1 VILPNL
7 DTTKFQSARLIPV
20 TGIKGVI
27 DQERRAASALL
38 AVMSGVPELAI
49 ALLKE
54 AGAFRGEIETFIE
67 PEFKINGKKVRPDG
81 LIQITRGQK
90 VWRALVE
97 FKTGKSELD
106 LGQINQYLDIAQ
118 QEGIPVLTTVSNEV
132 LDATL
137 AHPTEGIDSRRLRSI
152 KLLHLS
158 WLQIITEC
166 IILSEHTGVADTDR
180 DWVLKELIRFLQ
192 SDASGASEF
201 NDMGPNWVTV
211 REGIRNGAIVRPDEN
226 VLDVVSKFQNL
237 IRYCAMMLAAK
248 TGVNASYV
256 SGESA
261 RDDARKF
268 MHLESQKLVTKK
280 LLTGAIKIP
289 GAVANLHI
297 EADIAAGMTHCYFD
311 VLAPKEGRNKSRVN
325 WILRQ
330 YKNTPSNATIAIGY
344 KRSRSLEPSLSLK
357 DLISG
362 TVDYDLDNSREIN
375 VFRIDV
381 RAKAG
386 TKRGRGQG
394 AFIDSVLDQVLSAY
408 EEALQPLG
416 LWVAAAPKLSKNVK
430 DLLPEIDPDEPESEQ
445 NGIVFSPEG
454 TGSQR

>member
-1 VILPNL
+1 
-7 DTTKFQSARLIPV
+7 
-20 TGIKGVI
+20 
-27 DQERRAASALL
+27 
-38 AVMSGVPELAI
+38 
-49 ALLKE
+49 
-54 AGAFRGEIETFIE
+54 
-67 PEFKINGKKVRPDG
+67 
-81 LIQITRGQK
+81 
-90 VWRALVE
+90 
-97 FKTGKSELD
+97 
-106 LGQINQYLDIAQ
+106 
-118 QEGIPVLTTVSNEV
+118 
-132 LDATL
+132 
-137 AHPTEGIDSRRLRSI
+137 
-152 KLLHLS
+152 
-158 WLQIITEC
+158 
-166 IILSEHTGVADTDR
+166 LSEHTGVADTDR

-344 KRSRSLEPSLSLK
+344 KRSRSL
-357 DLISG
+357 
-362 TVDYDLDNSREIN
+362 
-375 VFRIDV
+375 
-381 RAKAG
+381 
-386 TKRGRGQG
+386 
-394 AFIDSVLDQVLSAY
+394 
-408 EEALQPLG
+408 
-416 LWVAAAPKLSKNVK
+416 
-430 DLLPEIDPDEPESEQ
+430 
-445 NGIVFSPEG
+445 
-454 TGSQR
+454 